1 MQQPEAPL
9 EADGVPES
17 PEIVDQAP
25 EMARKTSLV
34 EVEEVEATAYAKTS
48 EKLLE

>member
-34 EVEEVEATAYAKTS
+34 EEVEEVEATAYAKTS
-48 EKLLE
+48 E